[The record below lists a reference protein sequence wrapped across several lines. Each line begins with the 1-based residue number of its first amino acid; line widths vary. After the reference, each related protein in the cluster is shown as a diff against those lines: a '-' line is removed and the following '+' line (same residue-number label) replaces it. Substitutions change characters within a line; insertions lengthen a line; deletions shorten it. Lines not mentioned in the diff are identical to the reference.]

1 MRAIKIEECIYI
13 MQELIIVGAGGFGR
27 ELLQWVKDINKV
39 KQKWIIRG
47 FIDDNLKAL
56 DNYECDYNIIG
67 RIEDWQPR
75 SSEVY
80 ACAIANPSIKEKV
93 VNSLKLKNAMFTN
106 IIHPTAI
113 IGDFSKIGE
122 GFVSYPNS
130 CINVNV
136 KIGDFVTLL
145 SSSIGH
151 DAIIGDYSTISS
163 YCDITGGVKI
173 GKRVFLGSHV
183 TIVPKRNVGDD
194 AYIGAGSVV
203 ISHIKENIKVMGNPA
218 KKFEL

>member
-1 MRAIKIEECIYI
+1 

-27 ELLQWVKDINKV
+27 ELLQWVKDINRV
-39 KQKWIIRG
+39 EQKWIIKG
-47 FIDDNLKAL
+47 CIDDNLKAL

-67 RIEDWQPR
+67 RVEDWQPQG
-75 SSEVY
+75 SEVY
-80 ACAIANPSIKEKV
+80 ACAIANPSIKERV
-93 VNSLKLKNAMFTN
+93 VNSLKLKDALFIN

-113 IGDFSKIGE
+113 IGDFNKIGE
-122 GFVSYPNS
+122 GFVAYPKS
-130 CINVNV
+130 CINVNT
-136 KIGDFVTLL
+136 KIGNFVTLL

-151 DAIIGDYSTISS
+151 DAVIGDYSTISS
-163 YCDITGGVKI
+163 YCDVTGGVKI

-183 TIVPKRNVGDD
+183 TIVPKRNIGND

-203 ISHIKENIKVMGNPA
+203 ISHIKENRKVMGNPA